1 MIPCSLWQVLIKRFC
16 YRNSIEEAV
25 VDLHAKI
32 KDGSVILTDG
42 KFPKEAAELFRK
54 HGVEQPHIFK
64 PDEDGE
70 YVDKDIREA
79 YTWSHDKVRP
89 PRPPRLSKQPVC
101 CEAERGLPL

>member
-1 MIPCSLWQVLIKRFC
+1 M
-16 YRNSIEEAV
+16 

-54 HGVEQPHIFK
+54 HGVEQPHTYT

-70 YVDKDIREA
+70 DVDKEIMKPQ
-79 YTWSHDKVRP
+79 TWSLADKAR
-89 PRPPRLSKQPVC
+89 PRLSTAARVL
-101 CEAERGLPL
+101 RG